1 MKISFLHTAQVHVE
15 TFNAIVKSLAPD
27 TYCIHH
33 VAPELLARAQ
43 TNGLPDVADETADI
57 LAKLAQADAVF
68 CTSSTLGPLVDAFAV
83 THLNVIRIDRPM
95 MDAAC
100 ASGHDVL
107 VAICL
112 ESTRNTT
119 LTMLN
124 DCANQA
130 GKAITPRLVLCDNA
144 WPFFQAGNTAAFA
157 SEVSKSIRAEI
168 AGSGLPD
175 SIILAQ
181 ASMRVAA
188 DQLQDLGIPIL
199 SSPLL
204 ATQRLLAVAGTS
216 SERSRN

>member
-1 MKISFLHTAQVHVE
+1 MKIAFLHTAQIHVE
-15 TFNAIVKSLAPD
+15 TFETLIKSLASD
-27 TYCIHH
+27 VECIHH
-33 VAPELLARAQ
+33 VAPELLVRAQ
-43 TNGLPDVADETADI
+43 AFGLPDVAYEATEI
-57 LAKLAQADAVF
+57 ITELSKADAVL
-68 CTSSTLGPLVDAFAV
+68 CTCSTLGPLADDLAV
-83 THLNVIRIDRPM
+83 THPNLIRVDRPLM
-95 MDAAC
+95 EAAC
-100 ASGHDVL
+100 STGRNIL

-157 SEVSKSIRAEI
+157 SEVSKTIRAEI

-204 ATQRLLAVAGTS
+204 ATQRLLAVAVTS